1 MARVPYLDAED
12 LPEADR
18 DLLQRP
24 IALNR
29 ALVNSPGLARGW
41 RGLAQYIR
49 YGSPLDPRLRELA
62 IIQVG
67 YLTRSE
73 YEYSHHTKLGIEQFG
88 VTPEDI
94 LAIARETD
102 HGGGDFPELETAV
115 LRAARE
121 MVTNLAV
128 ADDTFAVLSRWL
140 SIEMVTDLIVTIG
153 FYCGVVRIL
162 ASLQI
167 DVEDDYAPYLERFPL
182 PETPPAGGLKG
193 SNDAA

>member
-1 MARVPYLDAED
+1 MARIPYLDVED
-12 LPEADR
+12 LAEADR
-18 DLLQRP
+18 DLLKRP

-29 ALVNSPGLARGW
+29 ALANSPGLARGW
-41 RGLAQYIR
+41 SGLAQYIR
-49 YGSPLDPRLRELA
+49 YGSRLDARLRELA

-67 YLTRSE
+67 YLTRSP
-73 YEYSHHTKLGIEQFG
+73 YEYSHHAKLGIEQFG

-94 LAIARETD
+94 HAIARETD
-102 HGGGDFPELETAV
+102 HGDGGLPELETAV

-121 MVTNLAV
+121 MVTELAV
-128 ADDTFAVLSRWL
+128 SDATFAVLERAL
-140 SIEMVTDLIVTIG
+140 ERDMLTDLIVTVG

-182 PETPPAGGLKG
+182 PATPPA
-193 SNDAA
+193 